1 MASDD
6 GHALRADSPWWIHRD
21 FAYLWIGQA
30 FSNIGDALLD
40 TSLVFVVVTGVVASL
55 HQSWAPLAVSGLLML
70 EIVPS
75 LVLRPLAGVWVDRW
89 NARRTMIVVDGLRAL
104 VLVGYWGAYAFTS
117 QAGWQWRLAATY
129 GLVLAVSVGA
139 QYFNPAQMVLLADIV
154 PEPSR
159 ARATGFSLITSML
172 ALVLGPALAAPIYF
186 LLGIKWVLAA
196 DFISY
201 SISCSTV
208 WAIAKSRGYST
219 PGGEPQR
226 FWRDF
231 RAGLHLF
238 VTQPV
243 LRTVAISLAV
253 AMLGIGILQS
263 LNVFFVTQQ
272 LHASV
277 SWFGYLQA
285 AFGAGSILGG
295 AVGIAWVARVGL
307 MRAFASSMCAVGML
321 LVLYAWTGRFWLAL
335 CIFGLM
341 GIPNAV
347 NNVAASPLVLRV
359 TPSAFV
365 GRIFALLAPAWS
377 SVFSLSLFLSGLIY
391 SGISAHRPVLVFGKS
406 VNPLTLLL
414 TLGGGLVL
422 AGGFYAHIA
431 LKRAAPD
438 ELPRQMPG

>member
-1 MASDD
+1 MVSDD
-6 GHALRADSPWWIHRD
+6 GQAIRPGSPWWIHRD

-30 FSNIGDALLD
+30 FSDIGDALLD
-40 TSLVFVVVTGVVASL
+40 TSLVFVVVTGVVAL
-55 HQSWAPLAVSGLLML
+55 PHQSWAPLAVSGLLML

-89 NARRTMIVVDGLRAL
+89 NTRRTMIVVDGLRAL
-104 VLVGYWGAYAFTS
+104 SLVGYWGAYVFTL
-117 QAGWQWRLAATY
+117 QAGWQWRLAVTY
-129 GLVLAVSVGA
+129 GLSLVVSVGA

-154 PEPSR
+154 PESSR
-159 ARATGFSLITSML
+159 ARATGFSLITSHL
-172 ALVLGPALAAPIYF
+172 ALVIGPALAAPIYF

-196 DFISY
+196 DLISY
-201 SISCSTV
+201 LVSCATI
-208 WAIAKSRGYST
+208 WAVAKSRGHST
-219 PGGEPQR
+219 PRDEPQR
-226 FWRDF
+226 FWQDF

-253 AMLGIGILQS
+253 AMFGIGILQS
-263 LNVFFVTQQ
+263 LNVFFVTEH
-272 LHASV
+272 LHATV

-295 AVGIAWVARVGL
+295 AVGMLWVGRVGL
-307 MRAFASSMCAVGML
+307 ARAYTSSMCAVGML
-321 LVLYAWTGRFWLAL
+321 LVLYAWTDRFWLAL

-391 SGISAHRPVLVFGKS
+391 SGISTHRPMLVFGKS
-406 VNPLTLLL
+406 VDTLTLLF
-414 TLGGGLVL
+414 TFGGMLVL
-422 AGGFYAHIA
+422 AGGFYAHVE
-431 LKRAAPD
+431 LKRVTSDA
-438 ELPRQMPG
+438 LPR